1 MKFSTRLLPLALG
14 AVLLSCAEEEQKVE
28 APTVDYTK
36 TTPADFTAVKKSK
49 QAPKVTFTDIARSAG
64 INFRHQTGAVDDKW
78 MPETMGSGCALFDYD
93 NDDRLDIYLVNSTYW
108 PGKEKAE
115 PATGKLYRNQGD
127 GTFADVTAQAGLDFS
142 VYAMG
147 ANIAD
152 YDADGDADIYLTTLG
167 DNLLLRNDAGL
178 FTDVAKEAGV
188 VGQQWR
194 DDSGGAQDEW
204 STSAAW
210 ADVDGDGWLDLFVAN
225 YVHWS
230 PSTDIYTSQD
240 GKTKSYATPQQY
252 PGSTCRLYRNKGDGT
267 FEETTQQA
275 GVELPMAKSMG
286 VAMDDFDG
294 DGHID
299 LVVTNDTQPNFLLQN
314 QGDGTFVERGLAAG
328 IGYDE
333 TGRARAGMGVDIAA
347 LDNDGVPAIAI
358 GNFSREALSL
368 YRQVQDSFLDV
379 SGKHRLVQ
387 STLPTLTFGLLFRDY
402 DQDGFQDLVLINGHI
417 EPEINNVQREI
428 QYAQPPQLFWND
440 GESHF
445 IDVSA
450 HVGPLF
456 TSPIIG
462 RGLAAGDIDDDG
474 DLDLL
479 LTTNGGPAYLLRNDG
494 PTGRA
499 ISLQLRGKAPNLDAI
514 GAAVS
519 AQSGD
524 LTQRRMVRTGSSY
537 LSHSAPILNF
547 GLGQRAQVDRLH
559 IRWPD
564 GSEEE
569 LENLAA
575 GSNYWIE
582 QGKGI
587 TRQQAFIKP
596 DKSSL

>member
-1 MKFSTRLLPLALG
+1 MKFSTKILPLFL
-14 AVLLSCAEEEQKVE
+14 AVALLSCTEEQQEIE
-28 APTVDYTK
+28 APIIDYTK

-49 QAPKVTFTDIARSAG
+49 QAPKVTFTEIAGAAG
-64 INFRHQTGAVDDKW
+64 ITFQHQSGAVEDKW

-93 NDDRLDIYLVNSTYW
+93 GDDRLDIFLVNSTYW
-108 PGKEKAE
+108 PGAEKAA
-115 PATGKLYRNQGD
+115 PATCKLYRNQGD
-127 GTFADVTAQAGLDFS
+127 GTFEDVTIRSGLDFP

-147 ANIAD
+147 ATVAD
-152 YDADGDADIYLTTLG
+152 YDADGDSDIYLTALG
-167 DNLLLRNDAGL
+167 DNLLLRNDNGR
-178 FTDVAKEAGV
+178 FTDVTQQAGV
-188 VGQQWR
+188 SGQEWL
-194 DDSGGAQDEW
+194 DDNGGTQAEW
-204 STSAAW
+204 STGALW

-225 YVHWS
+225 YVRWS
-230 PSTDIYTSQD
+230 PSTDIYTSLD
-240 GKTKSYATPQQY
+240 GKNKSYATPQQY
-252 PGSTCRLYRNKGDGT
+252 PGSTCRLYHNRGDGT
-267 FEETTQQA
+267 FAEITQQA

-286 VAMDDFDG
+286 IAMDDFDD

-299 LVVTNDTQPNFLLQN
+299 LVITNDTQPNFLLRN
-314 QGDGTFVERGLAAG
+314 RGDGTFAEQGLAAG
-328 IGYDE
+328 IAYDE
-333 TGRARAGMGVDIAA
+333 MGRARAGMGVDITS

-402 DQDGFQDLVLINGHI
+402 DQDGYQDLILVNGHI
-417 EPEINNVQREI
+417 EPEINSVQGEI

-450 HVGPLF
+450 HSGPLF
-456 TSPIIG
+456 STPMIG
-462 RGLAAGDIDDDG
+462 RGLAAGDLDDDG

-494 PTGRA
+494 PSGRSIA
-499 ISLQLRGKAPNLDAI
+499 LQLRGKTPNLDAI
-514 GAAVS
+514 GATVS

-524 LTQRRMVRTGSSY
+524 LKQQRMVRTGSSY

-547 GLGQRAQVDRLH
+547 GLGQRQTIDRLH

-564 GSEEE
+564 GSEEV
-569 LENLAA
+569 LENLTADTK
-575 GSNYWIE
+575 YWIE
-582 QGKGI
+582 QGKGS
-587 TRQQAFIKP
+587 TRQQAFARRGE
-596 DKSSL
+596 